1 VYVFV
6 HSTWYNFAYKLSHG
20 EKIMKPILGLALLT
34 VFVSCGPAKQ
44 DTPLSN
50 CATEQ
55 IEEGVKFICTDASG
69 EVTTGIVK
77 HGERGAVGEKGETG
91 ETGPAGPGLLVKK
104 EVTCSGKIEGW
115 LENSHYAIDYQQSTF
130 ETGDRF
136 AWSVVAATLGETPM
150 NKRHASMFVLKS
162 MPDQPLANG
171 LVEMELKGKT
181 LHVQI
186 SGRKDVVEIPCYEVA
201 K

>member
-1 VYVFV
+1 MRYLVGI
-6 HSTWYNFAYKLSHG
+6 SLLAFAL
-20 EKIMKPILGLALLT
+20 
-34 VFVSCGPAKQ
+34 SCGSEKQ
-44 DTPLSN
+44 DLPLAN

-55 IEEGVKFICTDASG
+55 VEEGVKFTCTDSSG
-69 EVTTGIVK
+69 AVTTGIVK

-91 ETGPAGPGLLVKK
+91 ETGPSGPGLLVKDQI
-104 EVTCSGKIEGW
+104 TCSGKIEGW
-115 LENSHYAIDYQQSTF
+115 LENSHYAIEYQQSYF

-136 AWSVVAATLGETPM
+136 VWSTVTATVGETLM
-150 NKRHASMFVLKS
+150 NVRHASMFLLKT
-162 MPDQPLANG
+162 MPEQPLANG

-186 SGRKDVVEIPCYEVA
+186 SGRKDVVEIPCYGVS